1 MFSERVDMKC
11 AIIILNWNGL
21 GDTVECI
28 DSIISHN
35 SKMIDIFVVDNASE
49 MDELTKLK
57 QMYGDKIFKYMQNE
71 TNLGFS
77 GGNNVAIDHAISM
90 NYKYIC
96 TLNND
101 TAVTD
106 NWIEEVLLTLDAD
119 HSLGSAGGKLMIYG
133 EENTLNS
140 TGIIPLP
147 QGAGIDR
154 GRFTLDDGRF
164 DACTD
169 VFGIT
174 AGYCVYR
181 SEALKQVGLFDEDFF
196 AYNEDVDLAWRLQLH
211 GWGSR
216 YVPQC
221 VVFHKFSS
229 TTGRRN
235 PFKIINGE
243 RNRIY
248 TGWKNF
254 SMVENLRGG
263 AWGIYKKAFGLFLTL
278 NNEGR
283 GAYWTEGKRR
293 RILWLFLIMTK
304 GRVKSLRKFFSM
316 RGKYHREKKKFTVR
330 RKTILDSHLNSSVSE
345 LSRM

>member
-1 MFSERVDMKC
+1 MLDPFLSKRVWMFFERVDMKC

-21 GDTVECI
+21 DDTIECI

-49 MDELTKLK
+49 VDELGKLK
-57 QMYGDKIFKYMQNE
+57 RMYGDNISKYIQND

-77 GGNNVAIDHAISM
+77 GGNNVAINHAISM
-90 NYKYIC
+90 NYQYIC

-106 NWIEEVLLTLDAD
+106 NWIEEILLTLDAD

-164 DACTD
+164 DAFTD

-181 SEALKQVGLFDEDFF
+181 SEALKQVGLFDEDF
-196 AYNEDVDLAWRLQLH
+196 
-211 GWGSR
+211 
-216 YVPQC
+216 
-221 VVFHKFSS
+221 
-229 TTGRRN
+229 
-235 PFKIINGE
+235 
-243 RNRIY
+243 
-248 TGWKNF
+248 
-254 SMVENLRGG
+254 
-263 AWGIYKKAFGLFLTL
+263 
-278 NNEGR
+278 
-283 GAYWTEGKRR
+283 
-293 RILWLFLIMTK
+293 
-304 GRVKSLRKFFSM
+304 
-316 RGKYHREKKKFTVR
+316 
-330 RKTILDSHLNSSVSE
+330 
-345 LSRM
+345 